1 MNHIVLLALSQME
14 ERERLINQYLQLNIR
29 ILEKEIHEKAKET
42 ETTRQVTPEEVV
54 EEQEQPRPETEGN
67 KKKM

>member
-1 MNHIVLLALSQME
+1 MNHIVLLTLSQME

-42 ETTRQVTPEEVV
+42 ESARQVAP
-54 EEQEQPRPETEGN
+54 
-67 KKKM
+67 